1 MKPSYLFVSVDYLYG
16 SLRTEAASSKR
27 RCTSIM
33 AYDTDDCK
41 DVFGG
46 VLSPTKMR
54 CPSCCTYGCR
64 NSNRSGADARSQTE
78 RSCATAIDG

>member
-27 RCTSIM
+27 RCTSVM

-41 DVFGG
+41 DTGAETPTEVGRTQDPK
-46 VLSPTKMR
+46 LS
-54 CPSCCTYGCR
+54 
-64 NSNRSGADARSQTE
+64 ARAQQLLMDE
-78 RSCATAIDG
+78 CMAKVMEHYDTAY